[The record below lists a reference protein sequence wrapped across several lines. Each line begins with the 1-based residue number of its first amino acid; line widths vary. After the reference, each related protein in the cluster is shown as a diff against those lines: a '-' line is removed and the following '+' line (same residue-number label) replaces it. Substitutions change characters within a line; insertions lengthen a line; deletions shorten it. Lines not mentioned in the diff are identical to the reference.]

1 MPEETYL
8 AIPPM
13 LILNDEGRD
22 FEVYMRLKKDYIL
35 YSKNGKLTGKHR
47 ELLYNN
53 EVKALYVRSE
63 EKDNY
68 EKHIEKNFSR
78 ILLDEE
84 IPLNERVKVFYE
96 HGESVADSI
105 YGKSFPVIED
115 PAIFRKLRKFVDGS
129 FEFFSGND
137 GAFKSLRQIISHNYQ
152 TYTHCIHVMAY
163 SYFILHQTNAD
174 EKLLR
179 KVGLGAMLHDIGK
192 TAIPNEILNK
202 PGRLTPEEFEIIKT
216 HPAKGMI
223 ICQQINLPHVSA
235 NCVLFHHE
243 KLDGSGYPAQAT
255 EIPDYVRAMTIADI
269 YDALVSDRPYNKAY
283 SPFEALGIMK
293 KDVERGKLD
302 GELYKVFVGLLSQA
316 KITA

>member
-13 LILNDEGRD
+13 LILNDEGRE
-22 FEVYMRLKKDYIL
+22 FEVYMRLKKNYIL
-35 YSKNGKLTGKHR
+35 YAKDGKLTSKHR
-47 ELLYNN
+47 KLLYNN
-53 EVKALYVRSE
+53 EVKALYIKADERE
-63 EKDNY
+63 NY

-78 ILLDEE
+78 ILQDED
-84 IPLNERVKVFYE
+84 IPLNERVKIFYE
-96 HGESVADSI
+96 HGETVAESI
-105 YGKSFPVIED
+105 YGKNFPVIAD
-115 PAIFRKLRKFVDGS
+115 NIVLRKLRKFVDGS
-129 FEFFSGND
+129 FNFFSGND
-137 GAFKSLRQIISHNYQ
+137 GAFKSLRKIISHNYK

-163 SYFILHQTNAD
+163 SYFILQSMNAD
-174 EKLLR
+174 ERFLR

-192 TAIPNEILNK
+192 TAISNDILDK

-216 HPAKGMI
+216 HPVKGML

-243 KLDGSGYPAQAT
+243 KLDGSGYPAKASD
-255 EIPDYVRAMTIADI
+255 IPDYVRALTIADI

-302 GELYKVFVGLLSQA
+302 NEMYKIFVGLLSQA